1 MKRRQLFICFGLF
14 IDCSALALASLATR
28 AWHIVLTQGLLYGL
42 GFLLLYYPLL
52 SLLNEWFVENRG
64 LAYGLL

>member
-1 MKRRQLFICFGLF
+1 MIYLGCI
-14 IDCSALALASLATR
+14 IDCFALIAASFATQ
-28 AWHIVLTQGLLYGL
+28 AWHIILTQGLLYGL

-52 SLLNEWFVENRG
+52 SLLNEWFVDNRG

>member
-1 MKRRQLFICFGLF
+1 MICLGLT
-14 IDCSALALASLATR
+14 IDCLALVSASFATQ
-28 AWHIVLTQGLLYGL
+28 AWHVILTQGALYGV
-42 GFLLLYYPLL
+42 GFLILYYPLL

>member
-1 MKRRQLFICFGLF
+1 MICLGLVL
-14 IDCSALALASLATR
+14 DCLALVAASFATH
-28 AWHIVLTQGLLYGL
+28 AWHVILTQGAMYGL

-52 SLLNEWFVENRG
+52 SLLNDWFVENRG

>member
-1 MKRRQLFICFGLF
+1 MISLGLF
-14 IDCSALALASLATR
+14 LDCLALVSASFATH
-28 AWHIVLTQGLLYGL
+28 AWHVILTQGAMYGL

-52 SLLNEWFVENRG
+52 SLLNEWFVDNRG